1 MAQYKFPTTV
11 GEVEFKELGSDEVSF
26 NLQFYNNKDAN
37 LEHIETT
44 PHKVNGL
51 ELQNLEK
58 SEVDQLCDE
67 IKRLVS
73 GYYYLDSSKS
83 RGIASKFSEMIV
95 LRKDGNWFDGLG
107 FKVLK
112 WFVKMEMKETI
123 RKHFDI
129 LGASID
135 NHKAAKSILDNLKKQ
150 LDDLE
155 NESSKKGGKD
165 NLEDTLEQE
174 KKNTLKQ
181 TIETLDGKVNQLK
194 TLEEKTQKTEGNFKK
209 TVEKNDVFE
218 TSFLFKAKRNLFTP
232 KNYQQNFDMKFETT
246 DNSKQSIQ
254 ESIPI
259 NFSIAP
265 AGWAMVLF
273 SILGGLVFLMASLV
287 VNPDY
292 LVEKTV
298 PKTDAVF
305 ENQIEREIFI
315 NGLRSEINDNAK
327 FLSIEE
333 ERLLK
338 DIISKITKNTETF
351 QNQLAQQAPKYHRNI
366 GHKTNQYMNDNPIIK
381 SIFLVIVMPPIFFT
395 LFVRFGRKR
404 FAIMRNN
411 IIYPFAIG
419 SIIGLGHK
427 SIPVL
432 LESIRSGSVNQFNR
446 ILRSISSTNIS
457 MKEIINSS
465 AEQFS
470 FLQQF
475 IDLV

>member
-26 NLQFYNNKDAN
+26 NLQFYNNKDAD

-155 NESSKKGGKD
+155 NESSKKG
-165 NLEDTLEQE
+165 
-174 KKNTLKQ
+174 
-181 TIETLDGKVNQLK
+181 
-194 TLEEKTQKTEGNFKK
+194 
-209 TVEKNDVFE
+209 
-218 TSFLFKAKRNLFTP
+218 
-232 KNYQQNFDMKFETT
+232 
-246 DNSKQSIQ
+246 
-254 ESIPI
+254 
-259 NFSIAP
+259 
-265 AGWAMVLF
+265 
-273 SILGGLVFLMASLV
+273 
-287 VNPDY
+287 
-292 LVEKTV
+292 
-298 PKTDAVF
+298 
-305 ENQIEREIFI
+305 
-315 NGLRSEINDNAK
+315 
-327 FLSIEE
+327 
-333 ERLLK
+333 
-338 DIISKITKNTETF
+338 SKI
-351 QNQLAQQAPKYHRNI
+351 I
-366 GHKTNQYMNDNPIIK
+366 
-381 SIFLVIVMPPIFFT
+381 
-395 LFVRFGRKR
+395 
-404 FAIMRNN
+404 
-411 IIYPFAIG
+411 
-419 SIIGLGHK
+419 
-427 SIPVL
+427 
-432 LESIRSGSVNQFNR
+432 
-446 ILRSISSTNIS
+446 
-457 MKEIINSS
+457 
-465 AEQFS
+465 
-470 FLQQF
+470 
-475 IDLV
+475 

>member
-95 LRKDGNWFDGLG
+95 LRKEGNWFDGLG

-181 TIETLDGKVNQLK
+181 TIETLDGKVII
-194 TLEEKTQKTEGNFKK
+194 T
-209 TVEKNDVFE
+209 
-218 TSFLFKAKRNLFTP
+218 RN
-232 KNYQQNFDMKFETT
+232 
-246 DNSKQSIQ
+246 
-254 ESIPI
+254 
-259 NFSIAP
+259 
-265 AGWAMVLF
+265 
-273 SILGGLVFLMASLV
+273 
-287 VNPDY
+287 
-292 LVEKTV
+292 
-298 PKTDAVF
+298 
-305 ENQIEREIFI
+305 
-315 NGLRSEINDNAK
+315 
-327 FLSIEE
+327 
-333 ERLLK
+333 
-338 DIISKITKNTETF
+338 
-351 QNQLAQQAPKYHRNI
+351 
-366 GHKTNQYMNDNPIIK
+366 
-381 SIFLVIVMPPIFFT
+381 
-395 LFVRFGRKR
+395 
-404 FAIMRNN
+404 
-411 IIYPFAIG
+411 
-419 SIIGLGHK
+419 
-427 SIPVL
+427 
-432 LESIRSGSVNQFNR
+432 
-446 ILRSISSTNIS
+446 
-457 MKEIINSS
+457 
-465 AEQFS
+465 
-470 FLQQF
+470 
-475 IDLV
+475 